1 MELLSGAEFIATRKR
16 IANILDYFNPE
27 KKEKFIIGNELA
39 YSFLTFGFID
49 KIDIANTVF

>member
-1 MELLSGAEFIATRKR
+1 MELLSVSEFIATRKR